1 MRAGLEQKM
10 VEGFNPFL
18 NGFSAS
24 LYDNTGYTYG
34 AVHIDLMP
42 FTTKSKFSKLDKHG
56 YLSRDI
62 FRDDWASEFIE
73 ELLHFL
79 NPSIMIVFG
88 KTNIKYFND
97 YVDNSI
103 KFDESYNDV
112 KYCITNYGINYSI
125 PLIGLQVNLGNPMVK
140 GKGLSR
146 DELIK
151 LARTIENRLDLHA
164 RTTS

>member
-1 MRAGLEQKM
+1 
-10 VEGFNPFL
+10 
-18 NGFSAS
+18 
-24 LYDNTGYTYG
+24 
-34 AVHIDLMP
+34 MP